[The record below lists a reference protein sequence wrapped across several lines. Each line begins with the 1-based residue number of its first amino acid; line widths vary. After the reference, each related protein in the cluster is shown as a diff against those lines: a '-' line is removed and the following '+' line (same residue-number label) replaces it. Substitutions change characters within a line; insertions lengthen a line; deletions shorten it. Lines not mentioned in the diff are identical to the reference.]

1 MPTIT
6 LPKVKALRIDMGL
19 TQSELSDISG
29 VSLRTIQ
36 RVELGNN
43 ATLDTARALAAT
55 FSLPSYHA
63 LLPDDKKQESEIAPT
78 EQLKVSQTEFFQG
91 DDDGYDIH
99 KLLKFEKWAFF
110 FIKAVLLLIIVSPA
124 FVVAVTSSMNDHY
137 EWLLGVPAVSL
148 FYLSVKYTNRWLKT
162 PST

>member
-6 LPKVKALRIDMGL
+6 LNKVKELRLEMGL

-36 RVELGNN
+36 RIEMGKN

-63 LLPDDKKQESEIAPT
+63 LNSDDKGQEDENELYERLEFA
-78 EQLKVSQTEFFQG
+78 LTEFMQN
-91 DDDGYDIH
+91 DKDGYDLN
-99 KLLKFEKWAFF
+99 KLIKFEKW
-110 FIKAVLLLIIVSPA
+110 VLLCVKTVLWLIIVSLVA
-124 FVVAVTSSMNDHY
+124 VVAVTSSLKDHY
-137 EWLLGVPAVSL
+137 EWLLSIPLVSL
-148 FYLSVKYTNRWLKT
+148 FYFGVKYTNRWLKT
-162 PST
+162 SST

>member
-6 LPKVKALRIDMGL
+6 LNKVKELRLEMGL

-36 RVELGNN
+36 RIEMGNN

-55 FSLPSYHA
+55 FSLPSYHE
-63 LLPDDKKQESEIAPT
+63 LHSEEQEGDSESPDRLEVP
-78 EQLKVSQTEFFQG
+78 LTEFMKN
-91 DDDGYDIH
+91 DKDGYDLN
-99 KLLKFEKWAFF
+99 KLLKFEKWVFF
-110 FIKAVLLLIIVSPA
+110 CLKTVLLLIIVSL
-124 FVVAVTSSMNDHY
+124 VTIVAVTSSLNTNY
-137 EWLLGVPAVSL
+137 EWLLGILLVSL
-148 FYLSVKYTNRWLKT
+148 FYLCVKYTDRWLKT